1 MGSYIP
7 GDFHRILGQQ
17 LHDLSNSQNT
27 SQGVQNGNWPT
38 PSQIHGSA
46 ASGAGISNYGAVA
59 QYYAHALSQHQAQS
73 FADNKPVESA
83 GIKVG
88 EIIAYRIWLIKDGY
102 LESYSAERIWAPE
115 EKMSGKP
122 SDNGMDGIW
131 AFKDKGRAIKKM
143 LETST
148 SSVYGSVKLWGKV
161 VEHELGYRA
170 EYAKIISLDDISC
183 SFMKKKE
190 ILKRLRE
197 NYNI

>member
-7 GDFHRILGQQ
+7 GDFHQILGQQ
-17 LHDLSNSQNT
+17 FHDSSNNQL
-27 SQGVQNGNWPT
+27 QGIPNGNWPT
-38 PSQIHGSA
+38 PSQIHSNT
-46 ASGAGISNYGAVA
+46 ASGTGISNYGAVA
-59 QYYAHALSQHQAQS
+59 LHYAALSQHQAQS
-73 FADNKPVESA
+73 FADNKPVERA